1 MLFTTRTSTTFE
13 ATRPPRPDADRRS
26 LGRKALA
33 RAGPAWFLDSHMRI
47 WLLLLALLT
56 PVTQSHLPITGSTT
70 VELYEL
76 APTPP
81 PPPVI
86 KALSA
91 IVLDFDTGKTL
102 FQIDP
107 HGRHAPASL
116 TKVVTALVALD
127 HLRLDQVVAVP
138 VTINQLPWDSTRMG
152 LRAGE
157 RLTVRELLY
166 GLFLNSG
173 NDAAITL
180 AEAAMPR
187 ATFIAQMNARAAAL
201 GMADTHFVNPIGLD
215 DPGHYASAA
224 DLARAAV
231 ELIRRFP
238 EVAAMA
244 TVPNLTLPANAA
256 HHAYAL
262 YNLNDLV
269 RKYPGAT
276 GLKTGWTGRA
286 GGCLIATATRNGRHL
301 VVVLLASPRIFDE
314 TSALLDYGFA
324 HPS

>member
-1 MLFTTRTSTTFE
+1 
-13 ATRPPRPDADRRS
+13 
-26 LGRKALA
+26 
-33 RAGPAWFLDSHMRI
+33 MRI
-47 WLLLLALLT
+47 WLLLLALLM
-56 PVTQSHLPITGSTT
+56 PVTAESHLPITGPAR

-76 APTPP
+76 APTAS
-81 PPPVI
+81 PPVI
-86 KALSA
+86 KARAA
-91 IVLDFDTGKTL
+91 ILLDVDSGKIL
-102 FQIDP
+102 FQVDP

-127 HLRLDQVVAVP
+127 HLRLDQTVTVP
-138 VTINQLPWDSTRMG
+138 PSINQLPWDSTRMG

-157 RLTVRELLY
+157 RLTVRDLLY

-187 ATFIAQMNARAAAL
+187 ATFIALMNARTARL

-215 DPGHYASAA
+215 DPGHYTSAA
-224 DLARAAV
+224 DLARAAT
-231 ELIRRFP
+231 ELMRNFP

-244 TVPNLTLPANAA
+244 ATPTVTLPATAT

-262 YNLNDLV
+262 YNLNELV

-276 GLKTGWTGRA
+276 GLKTGWTGHA
-286 GGCLIATATRNGRHL
+286 GGCLIATATRGGRHL
-301 VVVLLASPRIFDE
+301 MVVLLASPRIFDE
-314 TSALLDYGFA
+314 AAALLDYGFA
-324 HPS
+324 SSS

>member
-1 MLFTTRTSTTFE
+1 
-13 ATRPPRPDADRRS
+13 
-26 LGRKALA
+26 
-33 RAGPAWFLDSHMRI
+33 MRI
-47 WLLLLALLT
+47 WLLLLALLM
-56 PVTQSHLPITGSTT
+56 PVAAESRLPATGSNA

-76 APTPP
+76 ARPAPRPP
-81 PPPVI
+81 AI
-86 KALSA
+86 KARSA
-91 IVLDFDTGKTL
+91 ILVDVDSGRTL
-102 FQIDP
+102 FQLDP

-127 HLRLDQVVAVP
+127 HLRLDDLVSVP
-138 VTINQLPWDSTRMG
+138 VSINQLPWDSTRMG

-180 AEAAMPR
+180 SEAAMPR
-187 ATFIAQMNARAAAL
+187 AAFIALMNARAAAL

-215 DPGHYASAA
+215 DPGHYTSAA
-224 DLARAAV
+224 DLAIAST
-231 ELIRRFP
+231 ELVRRFP

-244 TVPNLTLPANAA
+244 AVLNLTLAA
-256 HHAYAL
+256 TTTHHAYAL
-262 YNLNDLV
+262 YNLNELL

-286 GGCLIATATRNGRHL
+286 GGCLIATATRDGRHL
-301 VVVLLASPRIFDE
+301 MVVVLASPRIFDE
-314 TSALLDYGFA
+314 AAALLDYGFA
-324 HPS
+324 GAA

>member
-1 MLFTTRTSTTFE
+1 
-13 ATRPPRPDADRRS
+13 
-26 LGRKALA
+26 
-33 RAGPAWFLDSHMRI
+33 MRI
-47 WLLLLALLT
+47 WLLLLALLM
-56 PVTQSHLPITGSTT
+56 PVTAESHLPVTGSSP

-81 PPPVI
+81 PVI
-86 KALSA
+86 KARSA
-91 IVLDFDTGKTL
+91 LLLDVDSGKIL
-102 FQIDP
+102 FQVDP

-127 HLRLDQVVAVP
+127 HLRLEQTVTVP
-138 VTINQLPWDSTRMG
+138 ASISQLPWDSTRMG

-173 NDAAITL
+173 NDAAVTL
-180 AEAAMPR
+180 SEAAMPQ
-187 ATFIAQMNARAAAL
+187 ATFIALMNARAATL
-201 GMADTHFVNPIGLD
+201 GMGDTHFVNPIGLD
-215 DPGHYASAA
+215 DPAHYTSAA
-224 DLARAAV
+224 DLARAAT
-231 ELIRRFP
+231 ELLRRFP

-244 TVPNLTLPANAA
+244 DTPSLTLSGTAT

-269 RKYPGAT
+269 RTYRGAT

-286 GGCLIATATRNGRHL
+286 GGCLIATATRDGRHL
-301 VVVLLASPRIFDE
+301 MVVLLASPRIFAE
-314 TSALLDYGFA
+314 AATLLDYGFA
-324 HPS
+324 SSS